1 MTSNSRAHEAFY
13 ESEAALRLVDQ
24 EIHEL
29 RGTTPSGQGCSGTS
43 VGDLSQVLER
53 ANEQIL
59 NVIAQVRDQRSANRG
74 DVTPAFLGDIES
86 SLTEVAALLNSAD

>member
-1 MTSNSRAHEAFY
+1 MNSNSRAQEAFY

-29 RGTTPSGQGCSGTS
+29 RGATPS
-43 VGDLSQVLER
+43 SQRFSDMSLNELPQLLER

-59 NVIAQVRDQRSANRG
+59 RVLAQVREKRSATG
-74 DVTPAFLGDIES
+74 GVSSAFLGDIEGQ
-86 SLTEVAALLNSAD
+86 LAEVATLLDPAA